1 MFLATFVSMGTFII
15 IVAAAVLLAA
25 VAGIFAMAMKSAR
38 KDKEEALALIA
49 QTHQAAL
56 ASLKENHQTAINSL
70 KDGYERTLSELKSG
84 HQREVDEL
92 KCSCDKALAEMK
104 SSNEKSVAELKKSHE
119 VALSQQ
125 LETVKAQVTAES
137 EKMLKAREE
146 ELEKRARQ
154 TFEAITGGLDKN
166 IKDMK
171 DAFEQNK
178 KTHTETSQSLKENL
192 ESAVRHLREQTLSI
206 GSKADNLAD
215 ALRGKNKTQ
224 GNWGEIILDNLFTNE
239 GMREGRDYDKEET
252 LRDEQ
257 GNIVLNEDSS
267 KRMRPDYILHYPD
280 GNDVIIDSKVVL
292 TAADDY
298 FRATDEA
305 SKADAMARNL
315 SAIKEQVKNLSK
327 KDYSRYLTP
336 GRRMLDYVIMF
347 VPVYSALRLAYESDR
362 NLWHDAYKQGV
373 LITTEETLMP
383 FLRMIRIAWTSH
395 EQVANQQQIIST
407 AETIL
412 ARVSD
417 FCTAHAK
424 MGKKLE
430 EAMDQFEACDK
441 KIRDRGQSIVGA
453 ANKLIQLGVPR
464 NAKKLLPAEIGM
476 EEVEE

>member
-1 MFLATFVSMGTFII
+1 MTGTLIA
-15 IVAAAVLLAA
+15 IVAAAVLLVA
-25 VAGIFAMAMKSAR
+25 VAFIFSMALKSAR
-38 KDKEEALALIA
+38 YEKEQALAM
-49 QTHQAAL
+49 
-56 ASLKENHQTAINSL
+56 L
-70 KDGYERTLSELKSG
+70 KDSYERTLTELKDG
-84 HQREVDEL
+84 HAREVGEL
-92 KCSCDKALAEMK
+92 KNSY
-104 SSNEKSVAELKKSHE
+104 EKSIAEQKKAHE
-119 VALSQQ
+119 EALTHQ

-154 TFEAITGGLDKN
+154 TFEAITGGLDKD

-171 DAFEQNK
+171 EAFEQNR

-192 ESAVRHLREQTLSI
+192 ESAVKHLREQTLSI
-206 GSKADNLAD
+206 GDKADSLAD
-215 ALRGKNKTQ
+215 ALRGRNKTQ

-257 GNIVLNEDSS
+257 GQIVMNEDTS

-280 GNDVIIDSKVVL
+280 GNDVIVDSKVVL

-298 FRATDEA
+298 FRAADEA
-305 SKADAMARNL
+305 TKADAMARNL
-315 SAIKEQVKNLSK
+315 AAIKDQVKNLAK
-327 KDYSRYLTP
+327 KDYSRYLNP
-336 GRRMLDYVIMF
+336 GHKMLDYVIMF
-347 VPVYSALRLAYESDR
+347 VPVYSALRLAYEADR
-362 NLWHDAYKQGV
+362 NLWHDAYRQGV

-383 FLRMIRIAWTSH
+383 FLRMIKIAWTSH

-430 EAMDQFEACDK
+430 EAMDQYEACDK

-476 EEVEE
+476 EEIEQDI

>member
-1 MFLATFVSMGTFII
+1 MGTLIT
-15 IVAAAVLLAA
+15 IVAAAVLFAA

-38 KDKEEALALIA
+38 KEKEEALALLS
-49 QTHQAAL
+49 QTHQATL
-56 ASLKENHQTAINSL
+56 DSLRDNHQASLNSMKE
-70 KDGYERTLSELKSG
+70 GYERTLSELKAG
-84 HQREVDEL
+84 HRREMD
-92 KCSCDKALAEMK
+92 
-104 SSNEKSVAELKKSHE
+104 ELKKSHE
-119 VALSQQ
+119 TALFQQ

-154 TFEAITGGLDKN
+154 TFESITGGLDKN

-171 DAFEQNK
+171 EAFEQNK

-192 ESAVRHLREQTLSI
+192 ESAVKHLREQTLSI
-206 GSKADNLAD
+206 GSKADSLAD

-305 SKADAMARNL
+305 SKTDAMARNL
-315 SAIKEQVKNLSK
+315 SAIKDQVKNLAK

-336 GRRMLDYVIMF
+336 GRKMLDYVIMF
-347 VPVYSALRLAYESDR
+347 VPVYSALRLAYEADR

-430 EAMDQFEACDK
+430 EAMDQYEACDK

-476 EEVEE
+476 EEDD

>member
-1 MFLATFVSMGTFII
+1 MRLATFAGMGTLII
-15 IVAAAVLLAA
+15 IIAAAVLLAA
-25 VAGIFAMAMKSAR
+25 VAFIFAMALKSAR
-38 KDKEEALALIA
+38 NEKEQAL
-49 QTHQAAL
+49 QM
-56 ASLKENHQTAINSL
+56 LKENHEATLVSVR
-70 KDGYERTLSELKSG
+70 DGYERTIHELRGGHDREVSELKKG
-84 HQREVDEL
+84 HDRALEEL
-92 KCSCDKALAEMK
+92 KAGY
-104 SSNEKSVAELKKSHE
+104 EKSIAELKKSHE
-119 VALSQQ
+119 AALAQQ

-146 ELEKRARQ
+146 ELEKRAKQ
-154 TFEAITGGLDKN
+154 TFETITGGLDKN

-171 DAFEQNK
+171 EAFEQNR

-192 ESAVRHLREQTLSI
+192 ENAVKHLREQTLSI
-206 GSKADNLAD
+206 GDKADSLAD

-252 LRDEQ
+252 LRDEK
-257 GNIVLNEDSS
+257 GNVIMNEDTS

-298 FRATDEA
+298 YRATDEA
-305 SKADAMARNL
+305 AKADAMARNL
-315 SAIKEQVKNLSK
+315 AAMKEQVKNLSR
-327 KDYSRYLTP
+327 KDYSRYINP
-336 GRRMLDYVIMF
+336 GHKMLDYVIMF
-347 VPVYSALRLAYESDR
+347 VPVYSALRLAYEADR
-362 NLWHDAYKQGV
+362 NLWHDAYRQGV

-430 EAMDQFEACDK
+430 EAMDQYEACDK

-464 NAKKLLPAEIGM
+464 NAKKILPAEIGM
-476 EEVEE
+476 EEVDE

>member
-1 MFLATFVSMGTFII
+1 MTGTLIV

-25 VAGIFAMAMKSAR
+25 VAFIFAMALKSA
-38 KDKEEALALIA
+38 KNEKEQALAMLKA
-49 QTHQAAL
+49 SHDATVESLKSGHEATV
-56 ASLKENHQTAINSL
+56 ASLKA
-70 KDGYERTLSELKSG
+70 GYEMTLSELRNG
-84 HQREVDEL
+84 HQREVSEL
-92 KCSCDKALAEMK
+92 KASSEKALAE
-104 SSNEKSVAELKKSHE
+104 LKKTYDESM
-119 VALSQQ
+119 AQQ
-125 LETVKAQVTAES
+125 LETVKAQVAAES

-146 ELEKRARQ
+146 ELEKRAKQ

-171 DAFEQNK
+171 DAFELNR

-192 ESAVRHLREQTLSI
+192 ESAVKHLREQTLSI
-206 GSKADNLAD
+206 GNKADSLAD
-215 ALRGKNKTQ
+215 ALRGRNKTQ

-252 LRDEQ
+252 LRDDQ
-257 GNIVLNEDSS
+257 GQVVMNEDTS

-280 GNDVIIDSKVVL
+280 GNDVIVDSKVVL

-305 SKADAMARNL
+305 AKADAMARNL
-315 SAIKEQVKNLSK
+315 AAIKDQVKNLAK
-327 KDYSRYLTP
+327 KDYSRYLNP
-336 GRRMLDYVIMF
+336 GHKMLDYVIMF
-347 VPVYSALRLAYESDR
+347 VPVYSALRLAYEADR
-362 NLWHDAYKQGV
+362 NLWHDAYRQGV

-395 EQVANQQQIIST
+395 EQVANQQQIIAT

-417 FCTAHAK
+417 FCAAHAK

-430 EAMDQFEACDK
+430 EAMDQYEACDK

-464 NAKKLLPAEIGM
+464 NAKKILPAEIGM
-476 EEVEE
+476 EEVE

>member
-1 MFLATFVSMGTFII
+1 MTGTLIAI
-15 IVAAAVLLAA
+15 GAAAVLLVA
-25 VAGIFAMAMKSAR
+25 VAFIFSMALKSAR
-38 KDKEEALALIA
+38 SEKEQALAL
-49 QTHQAAL
+49 L
-56 ASLKENHQTAINSL
+56 RDS
-70 KDGYERTLSELKSG
+70 YERTLTELKDSHAREVSELKNSY
-84 HQREVDEL
+84 
-92 KCSCDKALAEMK
+92 
-104 SSNEKSVAELKKSHE
+104 EKSIAEQKKSHE
-119 VALSQQ
+119 DALAQQ

-171 DAFEQNK
+171 EAFELNR

-192 ESAVRHLREQTLSI
+192 ESAVKHLREQTLSI
-206 GSKADNLAD
+206 GDKADSLAD
-215 ALRGKNKTQ
+215 ALRGRNKTQ

-252 LRDEQ
+252 LRDEHGQ
-257 GNIVLNEDSS
+257 IVMNEDTS

-280 GNDVIIDSKVVL
+280 GNDVIVDSKVVL

-315 SAIKEQVKNLSK
+315 AAIKDQVKNLAK
-327 KDYSRYLTP
+327 KDYSRYLNP
-336 GRRMLDYVIMF
+336 GHKMLDYVIMF
-347 VPVYSALRLAYESDR
+347 VPVYSALRLAYEADR
-362 NLWHDAYKQGV
+362 NLWHDAYRQGV

-430 EAMDQFEACDK
+430 EAMDQYEACDK

-476 EEVEE
+476 EEIEQDIQ

>member
-1 MFLATFVSMGTFII
+1 
-15 IVAAAVLLAA
+15 
-25 VAGIFAMAMKSAR
+25 MALKSAR
-38 KDKEEALALIA
+38 SEKEQALAL
-49 QTHQAAL
+49 L
-56 ASLKENHQTAINSL
+56 RDS
-70 KDGYERTLSELKSG
+70 YERTLTELKDSHAREVSELKNSY
-84 HQREVDEL
+84 
-92 KCSCDKALAEMK
+92 
-104 SSNEKSVAELKKSHE
+104 EKSIAEQKKSHE
-119 VALSQQ
+119 DTLAQQ

-171 DAFEQNK
+171 EAFELNR

-192 ESAVRHLREQTLSI
+192 ESAVKHLREQTLSI
-206 GSKADNLAD
+206 GDKADSLAD
-215 ALRGKNKTQ
+215 ALRGRNKTQ

-252 LRDEQ
+252 LRDEHGQ
-257 GNIVLNEDSS
+257 IVMNEDTS

-280 GNDVIIDSKVVL
+280 GNDVIVDSKVVL

-305 SKADAMARNL
+305 TKADAMARNL
-315 SAIKEQVKNLSK
+315 AAIKDQVKNLAK
-327 KDYSRYLTP
+327 KDYSRYLNP
-336 GRRMLDYVIMF
+336 GHKMLDYVIMF
-347 VPVYSALRLAYESDR
+347 VPVYSALRLAYEADR
-362 NLWHDAYKQGV
+362 NLWHDAYRQGV

-430 EAMDQFEACDK
+430 EAMDQYEACDK

-476 EEVEE
+476 EEIEQDV

>member
-1 MFLATFVSMGTFII
+1 MTGTLII

-25 VAGIFAMAMKSAR
+25 VAFIFAMALKSA
-38 KDKEEALALIA
+38 KNEKEQALAM
-49 QTHQAAL
+49 
-56 ASLKENHQTAINSL
+56 LKA
-70 KDGYERTLSELKSG
+70 GYEMTLSELRNG
-84 HQREVDEL
+84 HQREVSEL
-92 KCSCDKALAEMK
+92 KASSEKALAE
-104 SSNEKSVAELKKSHE
+104 LKKTYDESM
-119 VALSQQ
+119 AQQ

-146 ELEKRARQ
+146 ELEKRAKQ

-171 DAFEQNK
+171 EAFELHR

-192 ESAVRHLREQTLSI
+192 ENAVKHLREQTLSI
-206 GSKADNLAD
+206 GDKADSLAD

-252 LRDEQ
+252 LRDEH
-257 GNIVLNEDSS
+257 GNIVMNEDTS

-280 GNDVIIDSKVVL
+280 GNDVIVDSKVVL

-305 SKADAMARNL
+305 AKADAMARNL
-315 SAIKEQVKNLSK
+315 AAIKDQVKNLSK
-327 KDYSRYLTP
+327 KDYSRYLNP
-336 GRRMLDYVIMF
+336 GHKMLDYVIMF
-347 VPVYSALRLAYESDR
+347 VPVYSALRLAYEADR
-362 NLWHDAYKQGV
+362 NLWHDAYRQGV

-395 EQVANQQQIIST
+395 EQVANQQQIVAT

-430 EAMDQFEACDK
+430 EAMDQYEACDK
-441 KIRDRGQSIVGA
+441 KIRERGQSIVGA
-453 ANKLIQLGVPR
+453 ANKLIALGVPS
-464 NAKKLLPAEIGM
+464 NAKKILPAEIGM
-476 EEVEE
+476 EEVE

>member
-1 MFLATFVSMGTFII
+1 MTGTLII

-25 VAGIFAMAMKSAR
+25 VAFIFAMALKSA
-38 KDKEEALALIA
+38 KNEKEQALAM
-49 QTHQAAL
+49 
-56 ASLKENHQTAINSL
+56 LKA
-70 KDGYERTLSELKSG
+70 GYEMTLSELRNG
-84 HQREVDEL
+84 HQREVSEL
-92 KCSCDKALAEMK
+92 KASSEKALAE
-104 SSNEKSVAELKKSHE
+104 LKKTYDESM
-119 VALSQQ
+119 AQQ

-146 ELEKRARQ
+146 ELEKRAKQ

-171 DAFEQNK
+171 EAFELHR

-192 ESAVRHLREQTLSI
+192 ENAVKHLREQTLSI
-206 GSKADNLAD
+206 GDKADSLAD

-252 LRDEQ
+252 LRDEH
-257 GNIVLNEDSS
+257 GNIVMNEDTS

-280 GNDVIIDSKVVL
+280 GNDVIVDSKVVL

-305 SKADAMARNL
+305 AKADAMARNL
-315 SAIKEQVKNLSK
+315 AAIKDQVKNLSK
-327 KDYSRYLTP
+327 KDYSRYLNP
-336 GRRMLDYVIMF
+336 GHKMLDYVIMF
-347 VPVYSALRLAYESDR
+347 VPVYSALRLAYEADR
-362 NLWHDAYKQGV
+362 NLWHDAYRQGV

-395 EQVANQQQIIST
+395 EQVANQQQIVAT

-430 EAMDQFEACDK
+430 EAMDQYEACDK

-464 NAKKLLPAEIGM
+464 NTKKLLPPEIGM
-476 EEVEE
+476 EEVE

>member
-1 MFLATFVSMGTFII
+1 MHLATFAGMGTLII
-15 IVAAAVLLAA
+15 IIAAAVLLAA
-25 VAGIFAMAMKSAR
+25 VAFIFAMVLKSAR
-38 KDKEEALALIA
+38 NEKE
-49 QTHQAAL
+49 Q
-56 ASLKENHQTAINSL
+56 SLQMIRESHEVTL
-70 KDGYERTLSELKSG
+70 TGVREGYERTLQELRAGHDREIRELKAG
-84 HQREVDEL
+84 HE
-92 KCSCDKALAEMK
+92 KA
-104 SSNEKSVAELKKSHE
+104 VAELKSSYEKSVEQLKKSHDE
-119 VALSQQ
+119 ALARQ

-146 ELEKRARQ
+146 ELEKRAKQ
-154 TFEAITGGLDKN
+154 TFETITGGLDKN

-171 DAFEQNK
+171 EAFEQNK

-192 ESAVRHLREQTLSI
+192 ESAVKHLREQTQSI
-206 GSKADNLAD
+206 GSKADSLAD
-215 ALRGKNKTQ
+215 ALRGRNKTQ

-252 LRDEQ
+252 LRDDK
-257 GNIVLNEDSS
+257 GNVIMNEDTS

-280 GNDVIIDSKVVL
+280 GNDVVIDSKVVL

-298 FRATDEA
+298 YRATDEA
-305 SKADAMARNL
+305 AKADAMARNL
-315 SAIKEQVKNLSK
+315 AAIKDQVKNLAK
-327 KDYSRYLTP
+327 KDYSRYINP
-336 GRRMLDYVIMF
+336 GHKMLDYVIMF
-347 VPVYSALRLAYESDR
+347 VPVYSALRLAYEADR
-362 NLWHDAYKQGV
+362 NLWHDAYRQGV

-395 EQVANQQQIIST
+395 EQVANQQQIIAT

-417 FCTAHAK
+417 FCAAHAK

-430 EAMDQFEACDK
+430 EAMDQYEACDK

-464 NAKKLLPAEIGM
+464 NAKKILPAEIGM
-476 EEVEE
+476 EEMDE

>member
-1 MFLATFVSMGTFII
+1 MHLATFACMGTLII
-15 IVAAAVLLAA
+15 IIAAAVLLAA
-25 VAGIFAMAMKSAR
+25 VAFIFAMALKSAR
-38 KDKEEALALIA
+38 NEKEQAL
-49 QTHQAAL
+49 QM
-56 ASLKENHQTAINSL
+56 LKENHEATLVSVR
-70 KDGYERTLSELKSG
+70 DGYERTIHELRGGHDREVSELKNG
-84 HQREVDEL
+84 HDRALEEL
-92 KCSCDKALAEMK
+92 KAGYEKSIAEM
-104 SSNEKSVAELKKSHE
+104 KKSHE
-119 VALSQQ
+119 AALAQQ

-146 ELEKRARQ
+146 ELEKRAKQ
-154 TFEAITGGLDKN
+154 TFETITGGLDKN

-171 DAFEQNK
+171 EAFEQNK

-192 ESAVRHLREQTLSI
+192 ESAVKHLREQTQSI
-206 GSKADNLAD
+206 GSKADSLAD

-252 LRDEQ
+252 LRDDK
-257 GNIVLNEDSS
+257 GNVIMNEDTS

-280 GNDVIIDSKVVL
+280 GNDVVIDSKVVL

-298 FRATDEA
+298 YRATDEA
-305 SKADAMARNL
+305 AKADAMARNL
-315 SAIKEQVKNLSK
+315 AAIKEQVKNLSK
-327 KDYSRYLTP
+327 KDYSRYINP
-336 GRRMLDYVIMF
+336 GHKMLDYVIMF
-347 VPVYSALRLAYESDR
+347 VPVYSALRLAYEADR
-362 NLWHDAYKQGV
+362 NLWHDAYRQGV

-395 EQVANQQQIIST
+395 EQVANQQQIIAT

-417 FCTAHAK
+417 FCAAHAK

-430 EAMDQFEACDK
+430 EAMDQYEACDK

-464 NAKKLLPAEIGM
+464 NAKKTLPAEIGM
-476 EEVEE
+476 DEVDE

>member
-1 MFLATFVSMGTFII
+1 MTGTLIT

-25 VAGIFAMAMKSAR
+25 VAFIFAMALKSAR
-38 KDKEEALALIA
+38 KEKEEALTLLRE
-49 QTHQAAL
+49 TNEQAV
-56 ASLKENHQTAINSL
+56 SGL
-70 KDGYERTLSELKSG
+70 KDGYERTINELKSG
-84 HQREVDEL
+84 HIREVEAM
-92 KCSCDKALAEMK
+92 KTAHEKA
-104 SSNEKSVAELKKSHE
+104 VADLKKSHE
-119 VALSQQ
+119 EALSQQ

-154 TFEAITGGLDKN
+154 TFENLTGGLDKN

-171 DAFEQNK
+171 EAFEQNR

-192 ESAVRHLREQTLSI
+192 ENAVKRLREQTLSI
-206 GSKADNLAD
+206 GDKADSLAD
-215 ALRGKNKTQ
+215 ALRGRNKTQ

-252 LRDEQ
+252 LRDEH
-257 GNIVLNEDSS
+257 GNVVVNEDTS

-298 FRATDEA
+298 FRATEEA
-305 SKADAMARNL
+305 DKADAMARNL
-315 SAIKEQVKNLSK
+315 AAIKDQVKNLAK

-336 GRRMLDYVIMF
+336 GHKMLDYVIMF
-347 VPVYSALRLAYESDR
+347 VPVYSALRLAYEADR

-395 EQVANQQQIIST
+395 EQVANQKQIIAT
-407 AETIL
+407 AETVL

-430 EAMDQFEACDK
+430 EAMDQYEACDK
-441 KIRDRGQSIVGA
+441 KIRERGQSIVGA
-453 ANKLIQLGVPR
+453 ANKLIELGVPR
-464 NAKKLLPAEIGM
+464 NAKKILPAEIGM
-476 EEVEE
+476 EEIED

>member
-1 MFLATFVSMGTFII
+1 MTGTLIV

-25 VAGIFAMAMKSAR
+25 VAFIFAMALKSAKNE
-38 KDKEEALALIA
+38 KDQALAMLKA
-49 QTHQAAL
+49 SHDATVESLKSGHEATV
-56 ASLKENHQTAINSL
+56 ASLKA
-70 KDGYERTLSELKSG
+70 GYEMTLSELRNG
-84 HQREVDEL
+84 HQREVSEL
-92 KCSCDKALAEMK
+92 KASSEKALAE
-104 SSNEKSVAELKKSHE
+104 LKKTYDESM
-119 VALSQQ
+119 AQQ
-125 LETVKAQVTAES
+125 LETVKVQVTAES

-146 ELEKRARQ
+146 ELEKRAKQ

-171 DAFEQNK
+171 EAFELHR

-192 ESAVRHLREQTLSI
+192 ENAVKHLREQTLSI
-206 GSKADNLAD
+206 GDKADSLAD

-252 LRDEQ
+252 LRDEH
-257 GNIVLNEDSS
+257 GNIVMNEDTS

-280 GNDVIIDSKVVL
+280 GNDVIVDSKVVL

-298 FRATDEA
+298 FRATDEVA
-305 SKADAMARNL
+305 KSDAMARNL
-315 SAIKEQVKNLSK
+315 AAIKDQVKNLAK
-327 KDYSRYLTP
+327 KDYSRYLNP
-336 GRRMLDYVIMF
+336 GHKMLDYVIMF
-347 VPVYSALRLAYESDR
+347 VPVYSALRLAYEADR
-362 NLWHDAYKQGV
+362 NLWHDAYRQGV

-395 EQVANQQQIIST
+395 EQVANQQQIIAT

-417 FCTAHAK
+417 FCAAHAK

-430 EAMDQFEACDK
+430 EAMDQYEACDK

-464 NAKKLLPAEIGM
+464 NAKKILPAEIGM
-476 EEVEE
+476 EEVE